1 MSIVKRIEIGLNIL
15 HYVLYRFDRRLHLWS
30 NRINPVMLLG
40 KIPRIKQ
47 NLQKQNTT
55 LDEVTNTIWLHE
67 VNGFGILIAGVITAL
82 LVTILLWTFLLTLNQ
97 LVFHSKLPKVEVPI
111 LTCFFLAY
119 ALVHYLVWRKNK
131 YLHYFEEFKKWTKK
145 EKRKYKLYCG
155 LFIAFSMVC
164 LVLSFK
170 LLPKL

>member
-1 MSIVKRIEIGLNIL
+1 MGIVKRIEIGLNIL

-30 NRINPVMLLG
+30 NRINPAMLLG
-40 KIPRIKQ
+40 RIPRIKQ

-55 LDEVTNTIWLHE
+55 LDEVTNTIWMDEKHGLGMII
-67 VNGFGILIAGVITAL
+67 VGVYIIFTLTFIIWILFLIVNKLIFPNGFFSIRTLFFSCVLVSYILIH
-82 LVTILLWTFLLTLNQ
+82 F
-97 LVFHSKLPKVEVPI
+97 
-111 LTCFFLAY
+111 
-119 ALVHYLVWRKNK
+119 LVWRKNK